1 MCRTIK
7 TAYCILNTLARMKSF
22 EKLLQNNKNWA
33 SDRIKSDPGFFNR
46 LVNLQMP
53 EFLWI
58 GCSDSRVPAN
68 EITGTNPG
76 EIFVHRN
83 ISNLVIQNDL
93 NLLSVLQYAVEVLH
107 VKHIIVCGHYG
118 CGGIKAAMDN
128 ISMGDLDKWLVNIKD
143 VYNLNK
149 SEVDAIEN
157 EEERLNRM
165 VELNAKHQL
174 LNLAKTTIIQKA
186 WKHNK
191 MPHLHAWAYSLS
203 DGVLRTVFDMPPG
216 SPIDKI
222 YEFDNL

>member
-1 MCRTIK
+1 
-7 TAYCILNTLARMKSF
+7 MKSF
-22 EKLLQNNKNWA
+22 EKLLQNNKDWSA
-33 SDRIKSDPGFFNR
+33 SRIKTDPEFFQR
-46 LVNLQMP
+46 LVRLQKP

-93 NLLSVLQYAVEVLH
+93 NLLSVLQFAVEVLH

-128 ISMGDLDKWLVNIKD
+128 MSVGDLDKWLVNIKD
-143 VYNLNK
+143 VYNNHK
-149 SEVDAIEN
+149 QEIDAIKD

-165 VELNAKHQL
+165 VELNAKQQL

-186 WKHNK
+186 WKYDK

-203 DGVLRTVFDMPPG
+203 DGILRTVFDMPPRT
-216 SPIDKI
+216 PIDKI
-222 YEFDNL
+222 YEFKNL